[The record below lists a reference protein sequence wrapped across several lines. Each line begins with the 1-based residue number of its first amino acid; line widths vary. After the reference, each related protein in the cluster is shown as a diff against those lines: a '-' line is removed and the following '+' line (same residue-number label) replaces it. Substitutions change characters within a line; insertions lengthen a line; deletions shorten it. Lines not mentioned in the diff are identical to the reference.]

1 MSQFMQ
7 AFSTFKRRAGRLR
20 STILL
25 MTDRHGG
32 FWRLLRYSLVR
43 IRELGPASAYRAMIA
58 GLGWNILSS
67 QSVAHHIALGQP
79 LSRRIGINVHV
90 FYIDLWDEIEAYLR
104 NVPFPYTLLIS
115 VIHEGD
121 QQYLL
126 GRTKELTS
134 ASRVVVKKV
143 ENRGRDIAP
152 FLVSFREEIL
162 GLDYI
167 CHIHTKKSL
176 FTGRDQ
182 KEWRRYLFDALLG
195 SQERVHSILCH
206 LEQDG
211 QLGILYP
218 ETFHAIPYWGH
229 GWLSNKAIGAALA
242 QRLSISVDTQRYV
255 DYPAGSMFWA
265 RTSALSSLF
274 SLDLKF
280 EDFPDEAGQKDGTL
294 QHAIERLFVL
304 QAVASGY
311 QYAVVLDG
319 TEYRTSSSSS
329 RGSDGYFRHWAPF
342 GRAFDTKSRDA
353 RLISFDVF
361 DTLLLRPFLTPEG
374 ARRYLEARVHR
385 LFDLGNFCSVRRE
398 AEIEAVRLNGGSDA
412 TLEDI
417 YKLLGGLIKDDQ
429 LAAKLCALELQSEED
444 MLRERPVVAAALR
457 RAIGAGTRVI
467 GVSDM
472 YLPGRAIEKILSGLG
487 VAPLARL
494 YVSSE
499 THWRKDQG
507 TAWKEIARVEGVAPA
522 NWLHVGDNEHS
533 DIQLPQEFGLPH
545 PVPVLRPSAL
555 LDLVP
560 SLRGLDSTQGALSW
574 LEDLCIGLV
583 ANRFALLA
591 DTKPEKLSGG
601 CLLDD
606 PVDLGY
612 TVYGPV
618 VFAFL
623 AWMSSRVIEDG
634 IRNLLFL
641 SREGHLLTKAFELFA
656 EYVPELGSVRRE
668 YFLASRLGCQIAG
681 IERPADLEKL
691 FGGRFKGDF
700 ETLVRARLG
709 EALGGV
715 VLREL
720 SQAVKKARV
729 ELPAVKREV
738 CATVSKV
745 YERIQA
751 HARDA
756 RGTYLEYWSSFHL
769 QGASAVVDVGFNGT
783 IQKLLME
790 LTNERLHGYYF
801 ATTERASE
809 HSSKGVFAKGYYGD
823 ALNERDTENVML
835 RYNLLLESVL
845 TAPSGQF
852 QGFARASGDALS
864 PVYRTDGISQREFHV
879 LDQCHS
885 GILAYIKDVLKVVGA
900 DALRGSVKPQ
910 FMSEGL
916 RRVATGE
923 WSIGSLRQFL
933 YVEDDYTGMGEI
945 NVADYYSLS

>member
-1 MSQFMQ
+1 MQ
-7 AFSTFKRRAGRLR
+7 SFSTFRRRAGRVR
-20 STILL
+20 ATMRL
-25 MTDRHGG
+25 MVGRHGG
-32 FWRLLRYSLVR
+32 FWKLLRHSLVR
-43 IRELGPASAYRAMIA
+43 VRELGPASACQVMIA
-58 GLGWNILSS
+58 RLRWHIPAPQAAS
-67 QSVAHHIALGQP
+67 HEIALDRLPSG
-79 LSRRIGINVHV
+79 RTGIMIHV

-115 VIHEGD
+115 VVHESD

-126 GRTKELTS
+126 DRVKGMTS

-176 FTGRDQ
+176 FTGSDQ
-182 KEWRRYLFDALLG
+182 KEWRRHLFDALLG
-195 SQERVHSILCH
+195 SRERVHSILCH

-211 QLGILYP
+211 RLGILYP

-229 GWLSNKAIGAALA
+229 GWLSNKVIGAALA
-242 QRLSISVDTQRYV
+242 QRLSIPINIHGYV

-274 SLDLKF
+274 SLGLKF

-304 QAVASGY
+304 QAIASGY
-311 QYAVVLDG
+311 RYAVILDG
-319 TEYRTSSSSS
+319 IEYRTSSSPG
-329 RGSDGYFRHWAPF
+329 RGSEGYFRHWAPF
-342 GRAFDTKSRDA
+342 GSAFDTKSKDA

-361 DTLLLRPFLTPEG
+361 DTLVLRPFLTPDG
-374 ARRYLEARVHR
+374 ARRHLEARVYR
-385 LFDLGNFCSVRRE
+385 LFGLGDFCSVRRE
-398 AEIEAVRLNGGSDA
+398 AEIEAVRLNGGNDA
-412 TLEDI
+412 TIEDI
-417 YKLLGGLIKDDQ
+417 YKQFGGLIKDDQ
-429 LAAKLCALELQSEED
+429 LAAKLCALEVQSEED
-444 MLRERPVVAAALR
+444 MLKARPAVVAALR
-457 RAIGAGTRVI
+457 RAVGGDARVI

-487 VAPLARL
+487 VAPLAHL

-499 THWRKDQG
+499 THWRKDRG
-507 TAWKEIARVEGVAPA
+507 AAWTEIARVEGVTPA
-522 NWLHVGDNEHS
+522 KWLHVGDNEHS

-560 SLRGLDSTQGALSW
+560 SLRGLDATVESLSW

-591 DTKPEKLSGG
+591 DTKPEKLCGG

-623 AWMSSRVIEDG
+623 AWMSSMVIDDG

-641 SREGHLLTKAFELFA
+641 SREGHLLTKAFDLFA
-656 EYVPELGSVRRE
+656 EYIPELGNVRRE
-668 YFLASRLGCQIAG
+668 YFLASRLGCQIAC

-709 EALGGV
+709 EALGDV
-715 VLREL
+715 VLQDL
-720 SQAVKKARV
+720 SQTLKKVHV

-738 CATVSKV
+738 CVTVSKV

-751 HARDA
+751 HARGA
-756 RGTYLEYWSSFHL
+756 RGAYQEYWSSLHL
-769 QGASAVVDVGFNGT
+769 QGASAVVDVGFNET

-790 LTNERLHGYYF
+790 LTKERLHGYYF
-801 ATTERASE
+801 ATTEKANE
-809 HSSKGVFAKGYYGD
+809 YSSRGVFAKGYYGN
-823 ALNERDTENVML
+823 ALNERDTDNVML

-852 QGFARASGDALS
+852 QGFVKASGGALS
-864 PVYRTDGISQREFHV
+864 PVYRADGISQREFHV

-885 GILAYIKDVLKVVGA
+885 GILAYIKDVLEVVGV
-900 DALRGSVKPQ
+900 DVLHGGIKPQ
-910 FMSEGL
+910 SMEEGL

-923 WSIGSLRQFL
+923 WSLGSLRQFL
-933 YVEDDYTGMGEI
+933 YVEDDYTGIGEI